1 MPNKNFDSEFCG
13 SLPLHHVNMIQ
24 PHGYLLV
31 LNTDSLDIIQVSEN
45 ISGLL
50 QAEVADIIN
59 TNIDKYIPSAQL
71 DDLRSKLDTG
81 IKNKIPVTLTMN
93 NQQVLALVHAHPS
106 YLLIELEAANHGT
119 DRTFINVFE
128 EVKYVMAAIEL
139 ATSVKEACEIAIH
152 ELRRI
157 SGFDG
162 IMMYRFDENWNGT
175 VIAEE
180 KSKGLEEYL
189 GVTFPA
195 SDVPK
200 QARQLYLKN
209 PYRLIPNRDYTP
221 VRLYPILNPV
231 TNSFTDL
238 SDCNLRSVAAVHL
251 EYLKNMGITASM
263 SVRVIHNEALWGL
276 ISCHHA
282 SPNYLSFEIRSI
294 FELLSSVISNKIS
307 SIINKEDYDF
317 VASLQSRRNL
327 LIEQTYAN
335 NDLVEGLLRQD
346 ESLLT
351 LFNATGAVI
360 YLDGQVSTAGTVPDK
375 EMLENLQLWLQAKDI
390 NKVYSTTQLSE
401 SFDEALEFTDIASG
415 MLVIPIDA
423 DTGDY
428 IVCFKPEVVHTIE
441 WGGNPNN
448 AINFEENGLTYH
460 PRNSFKSWLETV
472 NQSSLPWHEQE
483 LVIAETF
490 RSFVFEYKT
499 KQVL

>member
-1 MPNKNFDSEFCG
+1 MATKNFDSDFCG

-31 LNTDSLDIIQVSEN
+31 LNTDSLNIIQVSEN
-45 ISGLL
+45 ISELFK
-50 QAEVADIIN
+50 AEASKVIN

-71 DDLRSKLDTG
+71 DDLRNKLNTG
-81 IKNKIPVTLTMN
+81 IKNKIPVTLTIN
-93 NQQVLALVHAHPS
+93 EKPVLALVHAHPN
-106 YLLIELEAANHGT
+106 YLLIELEAANQDA

-128 EVKYVMAAIEL
+128 EVKYTMAAIEL
-139 ATSVKEACEIAIH
+139 ATSVKQACEIAIH
-152 ELRRI
+152 ELKRI

-180 KSKGLEEYL
+180 KNHGLEEYL

-209 PYRLIPNRDYTP
+209 PYRLIPNRNYKP
-221 VRLYPILNPV
+221 VRLYPILNPI

-263 SVRVIHNEALWGL
+263 STRVIHNERLWGL

-307 SIINKEDYDF
+307 SILNKEDYDF
-317 VASLQSRRNL
+317 VADLQNRRNT
-327 LIEQTYAN
+327 LIEQTYTYN
-335 NDLVEGLLRQD
+335 NLTAGLLQQN
-346 ESLLT
+346 ESLLS
-351 LFNATGAVI
+351 LFKATGAVI
-360 YLDGQVSTAGTVPDK
+360 YIDGKIDTAGKVPGKDV
-375 EMLENLQLWLQAKDI
+375 LENLQLWLQAK
-390 NKVYSTTQLSE
+390 NMSKVYSTTQLAE
-401 SFDEALEFTDIASG
+401 VFDEALEFTDIASG
-415 MLVIPIDA
+415 MLVIPVDA
-423 DTGDY
+423 EAGDY
-428 IVCFKPEVVHTIE
+428 IVCFRPEVLHTIE

-448 AINFEENGLTYH
+448 AINFEDNGLNYH

-472 NQSSLPWHEQE
+472 NQSSVLWHEQH
-483 LVIAETF
+483 LAIAETL

>member
-1 MPNKNFDSEFCG
+1 MPTKNFDSDFCG
-13 SLPLHHVNMIQ
+13 SLPLHHVNTIQ

-31 LNTDSLDIIQVSEN
+31 LNKDTLNIIQVSEN
-45 ISGLL
+45 ISDLFK
-50 QAEVADIIN
+50 AEAASTIN
-59 TNIDKYIPSAQL
+59 TSIEKHIPSAQL
-71 DDLRSKLDTG
+71 DDLRNKVNTG
-81 IKNKIPVTLTMN
+81 IKNKIPVTLTIN
-93 NQQVLALVHAHPS
+93 DKPVLALVHAHPN
-106 YLLIELEAANHGT
+106 YLLIEIEAANKSA

-139 ATSVKEACEIAIH
+139 ATSVKQACEIAIH
-152 ELRRI
+152 ELKRI

-180 KSKGLEEYL
+180 KSNGLEEYL

-209 PYRLIPNRDYTP
+209 PYRLIPNRDYKP

-238 SDCNLRSVAAVHL
+238 SDCNLRSVAGVHL

-263 SVRVIHNEALWGL
+263 SVRVIHNENLWGL

-282 SPNYLSFEIRSI
+282 TPNYLSFEIRSI

-307 SIINKEDYDF
+307 SILNKEDYDF
-317 VASLQSRRNL
+317 VASLQNSRNL
-327 LIEQTYAN
+327 LIEQTYTS
-335 NDLVEGLLRQD
+335 NDLIAGLLQQN

-351 LFNATGAVI
+351 LFNTTGAVI
-360 YLDGQVSTAGTVPDK
+360 YLDGQISTAGSVPDK
-375 EMLENLQLWLQAKDI
+375 DMLENLQLWLQAKNI
-390 NKVYSTTQLSE
+390 TKVYSTTQLSE
-401 SFDEALEFTDIASG
+401 AFDEALEFTDIASG
-415 MLVIPIDA
+415 MLAIPIDA

-428 IVCFKPEVVHTIE
+428 IVCFRPEVIHTIE

-448 AINFEENGLTYH
+448 AINFEENGLNYH

-483 LVIAETF
+483 LIIAETF